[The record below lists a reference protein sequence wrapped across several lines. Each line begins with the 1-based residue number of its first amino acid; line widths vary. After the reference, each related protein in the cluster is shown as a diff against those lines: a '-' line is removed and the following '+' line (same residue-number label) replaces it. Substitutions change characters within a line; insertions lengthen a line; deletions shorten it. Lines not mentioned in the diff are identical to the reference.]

1 MTSDLTATAPEDAPQ
16 AQSFSVELTQSALTI
31 PCGADQ
37 FVLDAADAA
46 GLRLPS
52 SCRQGKCGTCTS
64 KLVSG
69 RVDMQHRGG
78 IRQRQI
84 DLGYVLICCSRP
96 LTDLVIE
103 R

>member
-1 MTSDLTATAPEDAPQ
+1 MSTAEIIDANTI
-16 AQSFSVELTQSALTI
+16 FSVTLTVSGMTV
-31 PCGADQ
+31 PCYADQ
-37 FVLDAADAA
+37 RVLDAIDAA

-52 SCRQGKCGTCTS
+52 SCREGKCGTCRS
-64 KLVSG
+64 RLISG
-69 RVDMQHRGG
+69 QVDMKHNGG